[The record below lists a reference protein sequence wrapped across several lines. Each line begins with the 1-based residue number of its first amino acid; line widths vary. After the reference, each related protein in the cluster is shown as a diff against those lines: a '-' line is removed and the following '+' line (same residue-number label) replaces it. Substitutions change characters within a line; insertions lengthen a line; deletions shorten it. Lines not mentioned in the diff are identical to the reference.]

1 GRPPRPGRVR
11 PTPRCARSR
20 PLPYDDGF
28 APPGEAAEVVVGGA
42 GALRGDHAGA
52 DGRLGCA
59 GGAEDLALPRPQDAF
74 QHLAALARLRVRD
87 PYSWYGEARLGVE
100 GRVRVAHPQRGVGD
114 EAQPAPL

>member
-1 GRPPRPGRVR
+1 
-11 PTPRCARSR
+11 
-20 PLPYDDGF
+20 
-28 APPGEAAEVVVGGA
+28 GEAAEVVVGGA

-100 GRVRVAHPQRGVGD
+100 GRVRVAHPQRGVGE
-114 EAQPAPL
+114 EAQDRKSTRLNSSHVKISYAVFCLK